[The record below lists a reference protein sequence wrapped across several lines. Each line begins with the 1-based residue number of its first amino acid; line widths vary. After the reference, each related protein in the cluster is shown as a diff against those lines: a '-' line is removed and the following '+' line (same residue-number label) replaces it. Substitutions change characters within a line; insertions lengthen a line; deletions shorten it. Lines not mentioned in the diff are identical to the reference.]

1 LVADN
6 DLTNKGASALF
17 YKDLSSCE
25 PNIKTNGLQHWFEE
39 NFTKQEEYK
48 SIFLSEEN
56 FDIAAKNFN
65 IDLETDDLTEDIK
78 KSDQLKL
85 DLKLEDI
92 PISSNSV
99 NETISLVFSLKDNKG
114 SAKTEDSDLSPR
126 HASKKKATSWSRT
139 DLNEKRVIRAFSD
152 VVKDYFNDI
161 AKAHNSVSNLEKLT
175 WWDNLIKECFPNAF
189 KTSRLKIL
197 GQVWVNTIGW
207 KFATK
212 INSLKTLNAY
222 QRKQLLRFGDEFRKQ
237 RNSSMVEERKLLLN
251 HSIIRI
257 GKLLYETSAKYES
270 AFWKH
275 IDDHKKSQ
283 IEDAKTF
290 KEVHKALIA
299 RVPSIEY
306 QGNLFAPNLSLD

>member
-6 DLTNKGASALF
+6 DLTNKDASALF

-25 PNIKTNGLQHWFEE
+25 PNIKTNALQHWFEE

-56 FDIAAKNFN
+56 FDIAAKNFS

-175 WWDNLIKECFPNAF
+175 
-189 KTSRLKIL
+189 
-197 GQVWVNTIGW
+197 
-207 KFATK
+207 
-212 INSLKTLNAY
+212 
-222 QRKQLLRFGDEFRKQ
+222 
-237 RNSSMVEERKLLLN
+237 
-251 HSIIRI
+251 
-257 GKLLYETSAKYES
+257 
-270 AFWKH
+270 
-275 IDDHKKSQ
+275 
-283 IEDAKTF
+283 
-290 KEVHKALIA
+290 
-299 RVPSIEY
+299 
-306 QGNLFAPNLSLD
+306 

>member
-1 LVADN
+1 LESDN
-6 DLTNKGASALF
+6 DSNNKNTSAHF

-25 PNIKTNGLQHWFEE
+25 PNTKINALQHWFEE

-48 SIFLSEEN
+48 SIFLSEET

-65 IDLETDDLTEDIK
+65 IDLETDDLTEDIIRINH
-78 KSDQLKL
+78 QKL
-85 DLKLEDI
+85 DLKLEVLTEN
-92 PISSNSV
+92 SNSN
-99 NETISLVFSLKDNKG
+99 NEIISLVFWLKDNKG

-161 AKAHNSVSNLEKLT
+161 AKAHNAVSNLEKLT
-175 WWDNLIKECFPNAF
+175 WWDKLIQECFPNAF

-197 GQVWVNTIGW
+197 GQICVNTIGW

-257 GKLLYETSAKYES
+257 GKLLYENSAKYES

-306 QGNLFAPNLSLD
+306 QGDLFAPNLILD